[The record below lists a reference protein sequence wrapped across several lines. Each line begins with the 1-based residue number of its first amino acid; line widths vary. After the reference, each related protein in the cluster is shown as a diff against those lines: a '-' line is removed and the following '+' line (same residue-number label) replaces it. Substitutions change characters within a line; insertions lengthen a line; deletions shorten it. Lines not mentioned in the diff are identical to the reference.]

1 MRHSSSL
8 SNRLED
14 RIYLLRLWINF
25 RTNPASQ
32 MAPKN
37 TYRVEKFVKRLRTI
51 SLSLDTEAGRN
62 RIEKLIRELEDEKD
76 APEHVRVTK
85 LIYL

>member
-1 MRHSSSL
+1 
-8 SNRLED
+8 
-14 RIYLLRLWINF
+14 
-25 RTNPASQ
+25 